1 MKLENE
7 YKEYM
12 THSSWQF
19 RNGFYAVFST
29 KTSLTLNEKGV
40 QNLKTKTWLL
50 CVYNVCM
57 YVCVSANHPYSQPEG

>member
-12 THSSWQF
+12 TRSSWQF

-29 KTSLTLNEKGV
+29 KTSLTLNEKEV
-40 QNLKTKTWLL
+40 RKPEDKNMAA
-50 CVYNVCM
+50 VCL
-57 YVCVSANHPYSQPEG
+57 SAFEH